1 MSLICLSPQY
11 FVGYNILLEFLF
23 SIITLGV
30 ALFSYKAYKS
40 TGLDQIKNFAAG
52 FFFIFLGYFAQ
63 VFTSFLILLMGH
75 EVVCK
80 RKVLDVLF
88 LNYLGFYSY
97 VLFIVFGLLIL
108 VYMTFK
114 KVKQRVLLLLMLMA
128 SVVIFFSS
136 DIFLS
141 FYVLTTITFGF
152 LSWHFIETYLKN
164 KQTKSFIV
172 SLAFVFLTLASLLF
186 IVSINLPVM
195 YVAAKLLELLG
206 YLFIIVN
213 FYLILKKR

>member
-1 MSLICLSPQY
+1 MSLLCLSPQY

-40 TGLDQIKNFAAG
+40 TGLSQIKNFAAG
-52 FFFIFLGYFAQ
+52 FFFIFLGYFSQ
-63 VFTSFLILLMGH
+63 VFTSLLIYLMGH

-88 LNYLGFYSY
+88 LNALGFYSY
-97 VLFIVFGLLIL
+97 VLFILFGLLIL

-114 KVKQRVLLLLMLMA
+114 RVKQRVLVLLMLMA
-128 SVVIFFSS
+128 LVVVFFSS

-141 FYVLTTITFGF
+141 FYTLTTIAFTF

-164 KQTKSFIV
+164 KKKN
-172 SLAFVFLTLASLLF
+172 SLMVVVAFLSLTLASLLF
-186 IVSINLPVM
+186 LVSMTFPAL
-195 YVAAKLLELLG
+195 YVTAKLLELFG
-206 YLFIIVN
+206 YIFIIVN